1 MKSTMLTM
9 GTILIMLPQ
18 ALIFA
23 EESRGTAPP
32 PPPPQNTT
40 TPPVKPTETKN
51 TDTKN
56 WEDQKVQMQN
66 KSTEMRK
73 AKYAELVA
81 RWVDVSLLTPELLD
95 ASKTEESKFWDVL
108 RSIQQAGEIKSRKE
122 YLTKLAS
129 QGIDTTVFT
138 DAIIADG
145 NLFWELAKKVQIQH
159 PVVSDRPSMTPRV
172 ETGSTEDNQTRELDT
187 RKKIIEELK
196 AHSIDTSGFTT
207 EIISNS
213 DAFWKLVQSLKG
225 SYERDHQEKTP
236 IKNQEWVNQNNESR
250 NPIKQDDKGTKND
263 ISRDHARKGKDDN
276 QNNES
281 GNPIKQ
287 DDKGTKND
295 ISRDHAGKGKDDNGM
310 MRTDM
315 PPRDQDSTSPKNNQ
329 SGLSVKARELFQTRL
344 DKIPSEKKEA
354 ILTKLQ
360 EVLKK
365 QIETARTKSNKRL
378 TEKLEIML
386 AIVTDERA
394 SLEDTSLVDALLA
407 NN

>member
-1 MKSTMLTM
+1 MKSTMLTI

-23 EESRGTAPP
+23 EESRGTAP

-73 AKYAELVA
+73 AKYAELVGK
-81 RWVDVSLLTPELLD
+81 WVDVSLLTPELLD

-129 QGIDTTVFT
+129 QGIDTTLFT
-138 DAIIADG
+138 DTIIADG
-145 NLFWELAKKVQIQH
+145 ATFWELAKKVQVQH
-159 PVVSDRPSMTPRV
+159 PVVADRPSMTPRI
-172 ETGSTEDNQTRELDT
+172 ETGSTENNLTRELET
-187 RKKIIEELK
+187 RKRIIEELK
-196 AHSIDTSGFTT
+196 AHGIDTSGFTS

-213 DAFWKLVQSLKG
+213 DAFWKLVQSLKS
-225 SYERDHQEKTP
+225 SYEKDHQEKAP
-236 IKNQEWVNQNNESR
+236 VKNQEWTNNNESK
-250 NPIKQDDKGTKND
+250 NPNRHDEKAVKND
-263 ISRDHARKGKDDN
+263 TPREQSGKKKDDS
-276 QNNES
+276 E
-281 GNPIKQ
+281 I
-287 DDKGTKND
+287 
-295 ISRDHAGKGKDDNGM
+295 

-315 PPRDQDSTSPKNNQ
+315 PPRNQDSTTQKNNQ
-329 SGLSVKARELFQTRL
+329 SGLSLKARELFQARL

-354 ILTKLQ
+354 MLTKLE

-365 QIETARTKSNKRL
+365 QIETARMKSNKRL

-386 AIVTDERA
+386 VIVTDEKV